1 VGNLIRHNRNQ
12 YVLGTKF
19 NLSMQK
25 GDPNVWGN
33 HRKSM
38 TIAIESSLKRLN
50 TDYIDLYW
58 VHIWDFTTRQEEVMR
73 ALDDLV
79 SSGKILYTGISD
91 APARVISKSNAIS
104 ELRGWTSFAAIQ
116 VRYNLLQREVDY
128 ELMPMAKTLGLGVLA
143 WSPVAAGVLSG
154 KYKNDVVDSK
164 WSGFTDGL
172 LTPRNKRIVD
182 LVIEIASESGKTPA
196 QIAINW
202 LLIKHQQI
210 FPIIGA
216 RTLEQ
221 VDENLASVDFNLTG
235 EQLYRLEKA
244 SALETVFP
252 YSMWEHK
259 ILVEN
264 FITKGA
270 FRIDGWNKP
279 F

>member
-1 VGNLIRHNRNQ
+1 LI
-12 YVLGTKF
+12 
-19 NLSMQK
+19 
-25 GDPNVWGN
+25 PNG
-33 HRKSM
+33 
-38 TIAIESSLKRLN
+38 
-50 TDYIDLYW
+50 
-58 VHIWDFTTRQEEVMR
+58 Q
-73 ALDDLV
+73 AL
-79 SSGKILYTGISD
+79 
-91 APARVISKSNAIS
+91 
-104 ELRGWTSFAAIQ
+104 
-116 VRYNLLQREVDY
+116 
-128 ELMPMAKTLGLGVLA
+128 
-143 WSPVAAGVLSG
+143 
-154 KYKNDVVDSK
+154 
-164 WSGFTDGL
+164 TDGL

-210 FPIIGA
+210 FPMIGA

-259 ILVEN
+259 MLVEN